1 VKIAID
7 GPAASGKTSLG
18 KALAREFGLR
28 FVETGKMYRAV
39 ALAYD
44 RGIPL
49 DQIDIV
55 VTLDERFLLNDEDV
69 TSLLH
74 TPEMDQKS
82 SQVATLPQVRQR
94 MVELQR
100 AMAARYDVVMEG
112 RDIGTVVLPDADVK
126 IFLDATTRVRALRR
140 VRQRGE
146 ADPADVE
153 RELIVRDKRDSE
165 RAIAPLKPAS
175 DATIIQTDQKPL
187 EEVISVASNLVRD
200 RLGKNVARSAEKRD

>member
-1 VKIAID
+1 MKIAID

-49 DQIDIV
+49 ERIDIV
-55 VTLDERFLLNDEDV
+55 VTPDERFLLNDEDV

-82 SQVATLPQVRQR
+82 SRVATLPQVRQR

-100 AMAARYDVVMEG
+100 AMAARYGVVMEG

-126 IFLDATTRVRALRR
+126 IFLEATARVRALRR
-140 VRQRGE
+140 VHQRGE
-146 ADPADVE
+146 ANPVSVE

-187 EEVISVASNLVRD
+187 EEVISVASNLVRE
-200 RLGKNVARSAEKRD
+200 RLGNVARLAETRD

>member
-44 RGIPL
+44 RGMPL
-49 DQIDIV
+49 ELIDIV

-69 TSLLH
+69 TDLLH
-74 TPEMDQKS
+74 TPAMDQKS
-82 SQVATLPQVRQR
+82 SQVATLPEVRRR

-100 AMAARYDVVMEG
+100 TMASRYDVVMEG

-126 IFLDATTRVRALRR
+126 IFLQATPRVRALRR

-146 ADPADVE
+146 SDASRVE
-153 RELIVRDKRDSE
+153 QELIVRDKRDSE
-165 RAIAPLKPAS
+165 RSVAPLKPAS

-187 EEVISVASNLVRD
+187 GEVISVASNLVRD
-200 RLGKNVARSAEKRD
+200 RLGNVARSAEKRD